1 MKLLVKMSNDTV
13 KNAHIM
19 LLIVELLFISYV
31 EQKKKEKFK
40 L

>member
-13 KNAHIM
+13 KMPILCFNCRIT
-19 LLIVELLFISYV
+19 FISYV
-31 EQKKKEKFK
+31 EQKKEKFK

>member
-1 MKLLVKMSNDTV
+1 MILLVKMSNDTV

-19 LLIVELLFISYV
+19 LYCRITFISYV
-31 EQKKKEKFK
+31 EQKKEKFK